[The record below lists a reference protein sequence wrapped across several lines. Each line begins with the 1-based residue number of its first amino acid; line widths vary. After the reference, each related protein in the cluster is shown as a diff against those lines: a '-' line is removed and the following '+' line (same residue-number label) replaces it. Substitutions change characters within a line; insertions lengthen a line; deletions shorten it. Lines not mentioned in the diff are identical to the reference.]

1 MASPPGNQG
10 IQLLPESISS
20 WIETSLAGMIV
31 KVKPR
36 AGGGA
41 VRLGAEVTIRVTERD
56 SLHGFLAYE
65 SGDRGSTGSDQKYVR
80 EAAILK
86 ALESTDIRA
95 PRLLATSSELRAHLF
110 EFVSGED
117 RFIKLTNP
125 KDAQAVATDFLR
137 DLALLHN
144 MDARSLDLP
153 GFGPLR
159 PVKDYLIER
168 IQSLRS
174 QHIEAG
180 PSDPM
185 ILYGLGWL
193 ERNVPNYDGPTV
205 VVHGDAGPGNF
216 LFDKNAMTAL
226 LDWEQCHY
234 GDPMEDF
241 AWMSIR
247 AIIQAWV
254 PFPQLLKT
262 YEQLSGISVDLNRIR
277 YYRIYTLLGMII
289 QSHRRFF
296 QQPEALAKQSRLGN
310 SIMFMMVHRRAFAQG
325 LADAEGIVLPEVPV
339 LIAQPSRDLPFIQS
353 LLKGLRDTVVPRSH
367 DQEVVETA
375 KDMARLLKYLGTS
388 MQLGHQ
394 LEQDELQ
401 DLNHLLNAQHTQLDT
416 ARQALATRVDKDEV
430 SDERMILA
438 IWRRVCRET
447 ELARGTMGRLAER
460 GFPPL
465 TKG

>member
-1 MASPPGNQG
+1 MASTPGNQG
-10 IQLLPESISS
+10 IQLLPESISR
-20 WIETSLAGMIV
+20 WIESSLAGEIV

-41 VRLGAEVTIRVTERD
+41 VRSGAEVTIRVAEGD
-56 SLHGFLAYE
+56 LLHGFLAYE
-65 SGDRGSTGSDQKYVR
+65 SGDRGSTDADQKYVR

-86 ALESTDIRA
+86 ALHSTEIRA
-95 PRLLATSSELRAHLF
+95 PKLLATSSELRAHLF

-125 KDAQAVATDFLR
+125 EDAQAVVTDFLR

-144 MDARSLDLP
+144 LDARRLELAD
-153 GFGPLR
+153 FGPLR
-159 PVKDYLIER
+159 PVKDYLVER
-168 IQSLRS
+168 IQSLRG

-180 PSDPM
+180 PADPM
-185 ILYGLGWL
+185 ILYGIGWL

-205 VVHGDAGPGNF
+205 AVHGDAGPGNF
-216 LFDKNAMTAL
+216 LFEKNAMTAM

-254 PFPQLLKT
+254 PFPEMLKT
-262 YEQLSGISVDLNRIR
+262 YEQLSGISVDLDRIR
-277 YYRIYTLLGMII
+277 FYRIYTLLGMII

-296 QQPEALAKQSRLGN
+296 QQPETLAEQSRLGN

-325 LADAEGIVLPEVPV
+325 LADAEGIVLPEVSFPIEPV
-339 LIAQPSRDLPFIQS
+339 GDSPFIQS
-353 LLKGLRDTVVPRSH
+353 LLKELRDTVVPRSH
-367 DQEVVETA
+367 DQEVVEIA
-375 KDMARLLKYLGTS
+375 KDMARLLKYLGAS
-388 MQLGHQ
+388 MQLGRQ
-394 LEQDELQ
+394 LEEDELQ
-401 DLNHLLNAQHTQLDT
+401 DLNHLLNAQHTRLDT
-416 ARQALATRVDKDEV
+416 ARQALAERVDKDEV
-430 SDERMILA
+430 SDEQMILA

-460 GFPPL
+460 GFPSL
-465 TKG
+465 TKD